1 MVDDYMGNRLS
12 NILEMITMHKLENP
26 ISEAVPREDRWLH

>member
-1 MVDDYMGNRLS
+1 MVDDYVGDRLS

-26 ISEAVPREDRWLH
+26 ISLGKL